1 MAENGSLEIEVK
13 TKISTEGAEQ
23 DLEEMLRKAESK
35 MKSANTNLDLSQTQ
49 KEIKKVSE
57 GLDSMVD
64 QASASF
70 VKLAGGIASF
80 AAIKDLGQKV
90 LHVRDNFQKLEIAFS
105 TMLGSTEKANKLMTQ
120 LTETAAKTPF
130 DLNGIAS
137 GAKQLL
143 AYGVSAEEV
152 NSKIVQMGDIASGLS
167 IPLGDLV
174 YLYGTTITQGQMFTQ
189 DLRQFQG
196 RGIPIAEELAKVMG
210 VTKDKVSQLV
220 TEGKITSDVFI
231 KAFDNM
237 TAEGSKFGGLMEAQS
252 STIGGQIANIEDAID
267 MMFNDIGKSSEGFIN
282 TALSGISTLVE
293 NYEVVGKT
301 ILAMAATYG
310 SYRAALALV
319 AVYEK
324 IQTKLLQEA
333 VLQKQ
338 LAAASNIT
346 LANSDAMAAA
356 RKVVFSEAIKA
367 NTRAILKNAAAWL
380 TNPVFWIT
388 AVLVGVCVAIYNVAT
403 ALTAQEKAQKAV
415 NEATE
420 KSNELRD
427 QEKSDA
433 ESAIQTIQ
441 SETAS
446 IYDKAEAYEK
456 LKKVMPELTK
466 HYTQAEIAALDF
478 GKAQKE
484 INTETSEKKYQDLY
498 TQRDAAQADVDR
510 YTNNIKVASST
521 PNGGGSVMYDTKKL
535 DEAKARVEE
544 YNKLIADADALRQK
558 ADEAAAAAATAK
570 GMTLPEL
577 IAEINTA
584 ESLVESARKAYR
596 ANMTDANKK
605 TLDDAESTLKGLT
618 EQYQAA
624 TDKAWVSTKE
634 MNEEIKKLTET
645 ANKEQLELLKSRT
658 KDKMK
663 LIDMELQQTIAAI
676 NKEKAAYQEKYG
688 KNADTS
694 QFSRRIDIAKQGAAD
709 QKSEVSRER
718 GRQYEDLTADADK
731 FAQNQEIAALK
742 EKADATQDMNEK
754 LLLQAEI
761 RQRMLNIELDE
772 LEIERQ
778 RALEDAGD
786 DEVQKDIVNQTYDQ
800 KEQQVKA
807 TSSATAI
814 KEEADTLQQRQK
826 QYEDFAQRVA
836 EIEEQRVANLKKIDE
851 GLESGN
857 ISEETAAQQREFVNT
872 QAEQDTEQ
880 ASLDSFGTDVEGLGA
895 ELTGILQSVMDQG
908 IMEVQAQLPTLK
920 AELAKLQSNKNADP
934 TQLAKAFAKVSAAE
948 KKVNDYTEGLGDT
961 TKDYG
966 KESKTQCKKA
976 AAAMSLVGEAVD
988 IVAENFGEYMDEAGQ
1003 DAMSVIQTVVSASTT
1018 ALTAISTTSITAAEG
1033 VKTAEKASVIL
1044 AIISAAIQVTMAL
1057 VNVFAKYFSEAAQ
1070 LQEQIDENNERIETS
1085 KNRIKDLKH
1094 EQNDKTGADYW
1105 KNQWEQIAE
1114 YNNQMLLAE
1123 KNQELYEQKQAASH
1137 TDKKE
1142 EDAKDAAQEAHE
1154 SAMDAEETMQDLMD
1168 EFYEEMSGTNLK
1180 SFSENLADSL
1190 VEGMREGT
1198 EDMSDIWDSALDDM
1212 FSDMLKNQ
1220 INMQLQKNLA
1230 GVFEKVQAAF
1240 SGGDTEL
1247 TDAEINA
1254 IKAEYESEKERS
1266 QSMLDYYQSLMDEL
1280 GLTTS
1285 DDIEA
1290 SSGGF
1295 ESMSQDTADELNGR
1309 FTSLQMS
1316 GASID
1321 AKMQMQV
1328 DGTNSLITQA
1338 QGIKDS
1344 VTLMVQIATNSLEE
1358 LRQINTNTALL
1369 SETNQRLKQIQMNTE
1384 KL

>member
-1 MAENGSLEIEVK
+1 MAENGSLEFE
-13 TKISTEGAEQ
+13 A
-23 DLEEMLRKAESK
+23 K
-35 MKSANTNLDLSQTQ
+35 MKVNTDGVASSLDEMVQKAKAVGLNIDRYATLGNVRKQIKQVLTDIEQWNTKQ
-49 KEIKKVSE
+49 KEIGRQHEKTAQAISKTEKNLKQLKEALAYAQTKGDAMDVRVYTYKINEAEKSLS
-57 GLDSMVD
+57 GLNEKMRELEESSDEIGDKLSPLNQQFSALKGIEQQLD
-64 QASASF
+64 QTQTSLLQKIRKNREELSRMAAAGQQGTEAYK
-70 VKLAGGIASF
+70 KLA
-80 AAIKDLGQKV
+80 V
-90 LHVRDNFQKLEIAFS
+90 
-105 TMLGSTEKANKLMTQ
+105 
-120 LTETAAKTPF
+120 ETIN
-130 DLNGIAS
+130 LS
-137 GAKQLL
+137 KQ
-143 AYGVSAEEV
+143 
-152 NSKIVQMGDIASGLS
+152 Q
-167 IPLGDLV
+167 
-174 YLYGTTITQGQMFTQ
+174 
-189 DLRQFQG
+189 
-196 RGIPIAEELAKVMG
+196 
-210 VTKDKVSQLV
+210 
-220 TEGKITSDVFI
+220 KITN
-231 KAFDNM
+231 A
-237 TAEGSKFGGLMEAQS
+237 TLAAGSK
-252 STIGGQIANIEDAID
+252 
-267 MMFNDIGKSSEGFIN
+267 
-282 TALSGISTLVE
+282 SG
-293 NYEVVGKT
+293 
-301 ILAMAATYG
+301 LAMAATTQG
-310 SYRAALALV
+310 LSALV
-319 AVYEK
+319 GAYSAGLGALSTFTGETEDQYG
-324 IQTKLLQEA
+324 IQTKLQSAIAMTTGVQNTYQALLKSSSTMQGIFA
-333 VLQKQ
+333 VQTKAAEVAVKLK
-338 LAAASNIT
+338 AAAENKGAVASKAATIAQKAFN
-346 LANSDAMAAA
+346 LVAKANPYVLLAMALVT
-356 RKVVFSEAIKA
+356 VV
-367 NTRAILKNAAAWL
+367 
-380 TNPVFWIT
+380 
-388 AVLVGVCVAIYNVAT
+388 G
-403 ALTAQEKAQKAV
+403 ALTAFAFGTAKAKKEQEAFNKSLEKQEAAISRLQTEQK
-415 NEATE
+415 NNLTIMEAE
-420 KSNELRD
+420 G
-427 QEKSDA
+427 A
-433 ESAIQTIQ
+433 
-441 SETAS
+441 
-446 IYDKAEAYEK
+446 
-456 LKKVMPELTK
+456 
-466 HYTQAEIAALDF
+466 TQAELLQQRQEDA
-478 GKAQKE
+478 KE
-484 INTETSEKKYQDLY
+484 IEKQTAAIVEQIEARRENGKLSEEDTELLVEWRKKNQDAWNTMMELSTES
-498 TQRDAAQADVDR
+498 
-510 YTNNIKVASST
+510 VA
-521 PNGGGSVMYDTKKL
+521 
-535 DEAKARVEE
+535 
-544 YNKLIADADALRQK
+544 
-558 ADEAAAAAATAK
+558 
-570 GMTLPEL
+570 
-577 IAEINTA
+577 AEIKLNR
-584 ESLVESARKAYR
+584 ER
-596 ANMTDANKK
+596 
-605 TLDDAESTLKGLT
+605 
-618 EQYQAA
+618 
-624 TDKAWVSTKE
+624 
-634 MNEEIKKLTET
+634 NEEIKKLTET
-645 ANKEQLELLKSRT
+645 ANKEQLALLKSRT

-814 KEEADTLQQRQK
+814 KEEADTLQQRKK
-826 QYEDFAQRVA
+826 QYEDFAQRVT

-966 KESKTQCKKA
+966 KESKAQCKKA

-988 IVAENFGEYMDEAGQ
+988 IVAENFGEYMGEAGQ

-1123 KNQELYEQKQAASH
+1123 KNQELYKQKQAASH

-1154 SAMDAEETMQDLMD
+1154 SAMEAEETMQDLLD